1 MALHHHIVALAAL
14 LTSCSR
20 DHRVAGPT
28 SPDGHTVSV
37 SARNT
42 GGLIADWYATV
53 RILYL
58 NRQIALEWNSTMGEG
73 SKEGYYKLI
82 GSMKWTDGKTLEF
95 DSDDGHQVLKVPEP
109 PR

>member
-1 MALHHHIVALAAL
+1 M
-14 LTSCSR
+14 
-20 DHRVAGPT
+20 
-28 SPDGHTVSV
+28 
-37 SARNT
+37 
-42 GGLIADWYATV
+42 
-53 RILYL
+53 
-58 NRQIALEWNSTMGEG
+58 EWNSTMGEG